1 LWSVRAAV
9 VLLDRAKVQTE
20 TTAASADCLCQR
32 LLVVAVVV
40 AEMVLLFR
48 DRVAVAVVARAV
60 SPDKRLEQ
68 EPAAKD
74 RTAARRVQTQCHIA
88 VLAVAVLHKPE
99 QMETLARVRVA
110 MATHSAMAI
119 HLQAAAAA
127 VQLQAAAHQ
136 LAVRAAVATAEVL
149 PQQLAAMAEHI
160 RSVVKPLAQV
170 AVAVAQAARVAGLV
184 QQRAELVPRA
194 L

>member
-1 LWSVRAAV
+1 M
-9 VLLDRAKVQTE
+9 LLDRATVQAE

-60 SPDKRLEQ
+60 SPDKRPEQ

-74 RTAARRVQTQCHIA
+74 RTAARRVQTHCHIA

-99 QMETLARVRVA
+99 QMETLARARVETD
-110 MATHSAMAI
+110 THLAMAI

-136 LAVRAAVATAEVL
+136 PEVRAAVATAEVR
-149 PQQLAAMAEHI
+149 PQQQAAMAAHI

-184 QQRAELVPRA
+184 QQRAELVPRV